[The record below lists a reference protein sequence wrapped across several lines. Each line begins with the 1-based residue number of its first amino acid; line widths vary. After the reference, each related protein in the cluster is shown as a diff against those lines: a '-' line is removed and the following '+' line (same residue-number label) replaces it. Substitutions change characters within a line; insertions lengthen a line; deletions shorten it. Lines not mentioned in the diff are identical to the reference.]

1 MEYINNVNAF
11 IATERNQLLA
21 HPLYYKIKTIE
32 DLQVFMQGHIY
43 AVWDFMSL
51 LKALQ
56 QKLTCTTTP
65 WYPSKFPNT
74 RYLINEIVV
83 AEESDEYIDGRRLS
97 HFEMYL
103 DALDTLGGDSS
114 EVNNFLKDVY
124 EGGDILKVIAESTL
138 HPNIKEFLIFTF
150 DVIANGTAHE
160 IAAAFTF
167 GREDLIPDM
176 FSSILKEIH
185 ETGEINLG
193 NAYSYITEG
202 IGEDI
207 IPENF
212 DMSIID
218 HFEKVTDKDGAIY
231 ARKLAKEEGIFC
243 GYSAGSAIAA
253 LIQMKDQF
261 TKYDVVVVLLHDH
274 GSRYVGKIYNDEWM
288 AEQGWL

>member
-11 IATERNQLLA
+11 IAAERNQLLA
-21 HPLYYKIKTIE
+21 HPLYYKIKTLE

-103 DALDTLGGDSS
+103 DAMEAIGGSTV
-114 EVNNFLKDVY
+114 EVNNFLNDVY
-124 EGGDILKVIAESTL
+124 KDKSILAVIEASAL
-138 HPNIKEFLIFTF
+138 HPNIKEFLTFTF
-150 DVIANGTAHE
+150 DVIENGTAHE

-176 FSSILKEIH
+176 FSSILKEIQLNFPNSNLEKLLYYFERH
-185 ETGEINLG
+185 IELDADEHGPLAMKMIMELCENDPLKWKQVEEI
-193 NAYSYITEG
+193 S
-202 IGEDI
+202 
-207 IPENF
+207 
-212 DMSIID
+212 
-218 HFEKVTDKDGAIY
+218 
-231 ARKLAKEEGIFC
+231 KLALQKRIKLWD
-243 GYSAGSAIAA
+243 AIDAS
-253 LIQMKDQF
+253 L
-261 TKYDVVVVLLHDH
+261 
-274 GSRYVGKIYNDEWM
+274 
-288 AEQGWL
+288 

>member
-11 IATERNQLLA
+11 IAAERNQLLA

-97 HFEMYL
+97 HFEMYQ

-114 EVNNFLKDVY
+114 EVNNFLKDVCK
-124 EGGDILKVIAESTL
+124 GDGILKVIAESSL
-138 HPNIKEFLIFTF
+138 HPNIKEFLTFTF
-150 DVIANGTAHE
+150 DVIENGTAHE

-176 FSSILKEIH
+176 FSSILKEIQFNFPNSNLEKLLYYFERH
-185 ETGEINLG
+185 IELDADEHGPLAMKMIMELCETDAVKWKQVEAVSKIALQKRIKLWD
-193 NAYSYITEG
+193 A
-202 IGEDI
+202 
-207 IPENF
+207 
-212 DMSIID
+212 ID
-218 HFEKVTDKDGAIY
+218 EM
-231 ARKLAKEEGIFC
+231 L
-243 GYSAGSAIAA
+243 
-253 LIQMKDQF
+253 
-261 TKYDVVVVLLHDH
+261 
-274 GSRYVGKIYNDEWM
+274 
-288 AEQGWL
+288 

>member
-11 IATERNQLLA
+11 IAAERNQLLA

-103 DALDTLGGDSS
+103 DALDTIGGDSS
-114 EVNNFLKDVY
+114 EVNNFLQNVY
-124 EGGDILKVIAESTL
+124 EGGDILKVIAESAL
-138 HPNIKEFLIFTF
+138 HPNIKEFLAFTF
-150 DVIANGTAHE
+150 DVIENGSAHE

-176 FSSILKEIH
+176 FSSILKEIQLNFPNSNLEKLLYYFERH
-185 ETGEINLG
+185 IELDADEHGPLAMKMIMELCETDPVKWKQVEEVSKIALQKRIKLWD
-193 NAYSYITEG
+193 A
-202 IGEDI
+202 
-207 IPENF
+207 
-212 DMSIID
+212 ID
-218 HFEKVTDKDGAIY
+218 
-231 ARKLAKEEGIFC
+231 
-243 GYSAGSAIAA
+243 
-253 LIQMKDQF
+253 QM
-261 TKYDVVVVLLHDH
+261 L
-274 GSRYVGKIYNDEWM
+274 
-288 AEQGWL
+288 